1 MGERGMPLAQLRRHF
16 DSMLG
21 DQLET
26 DGRTPAPESSH
37 RLDQQLVIPV
47 PVAAGPQHEV
57 GLGVP
62 IAVPELRVNTEVEQM
77 QTIAVHTPISGQD
90 IELCRGQRPDCFRPT
105 KRRYGERA
113 SAATDGRIWLGHPDD
128 SHGHSGLPGSELR
141 SDAGTPSARP
151 NTRRRRRHDARAKA
165 AWTNSKPP
173 VRRRDVRSR
182 SCAGRDAADLACTS
196 QPCSTR

>member
-1 MGERGMPLAQLRRHF
+1 MPLAQLRRHF

-128 SHGHSGLPGSELR
+128 SHGHSGLPGQRASKRRRNPVRSSQHKTASQARRSRPGRLDELEAARQASRRAFQELR
-141 SDAGTPSARP
+141 R
-151 NTRRRRRHDARAKA
+151 
-165 AWTNSKPP
+165 
-173 VRRRDVRSR
+173 
-182 SCAGRDAADLACTS
+182 RDAADLACTS